1 MTIEQCYYLYIS
13 KFSLFLIFYFINLLF
28 YTFLRDSK
36 AFMVFYLYQQYV
48 FPELTL
54 K

>member
-1 MTIEQCYYLYIS
+1 MIIEQCYYLFIS
-13 KFSLFLIFYFINLLF
+13 KSSLFLIFYFINLLF
-28 YTFLRDSK
+28 YTFVRDSK
-36 AFMVFYLYQQYV
+36 AFMVFYWYQQYV